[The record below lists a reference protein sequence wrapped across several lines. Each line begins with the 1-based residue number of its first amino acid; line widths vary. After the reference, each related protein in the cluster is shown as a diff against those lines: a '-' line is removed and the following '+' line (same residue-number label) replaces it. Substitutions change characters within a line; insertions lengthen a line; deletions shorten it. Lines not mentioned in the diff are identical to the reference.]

1 MPGGE
6 PARWAAGRTF
16 GDGPLPAFS
25 RPPLP
30 VSPVDVRRNLISQ
43 KKPVYPVGEH
53 FAEYL
58 ARYGRLAA
66 AGVTYADLARAAGQV
81 PLYDDF
87 GGDTL
92 WSTVLFGPSETRE
105 IHDAL
110 RLTYAFLKSDGDL
123 STVEHLYVDRVD
135 LCLYGNTLPFRV
147 RIVNRLN
154 ENFDYF
160 YVKRADASRAY
171 GLELE
176 HVLSPNHIN
185 FLVLAARPGA
195 REQTLIEEH
204 IVGIPGDAFIRDR
217 LPDNRF
223 DQVRLAKEFVK
234 FNERCFV
241 RLLGDMHAGNW
252 VVDVTPDFEKLH
264 YRLRPIDFDQ
274 QSHHPKRQVYLPQF
288 FPQNNPVIA
297 FGLAHLTEPTT
308 TQYQREERAL
318 IAGRLRAERTRYD
331 ALMDVM
337 REDLIAPAAYVE
349 ALGAGLAA
357 HYGDAAFTGAATMGE
372 LVGMSLDLLLSRT
385 DPATAR
391 LHAGPLGD

>member
-1 MPGGE
+1 M
-6 PARWAAGRTF
+6 
-16 GDGPLPAFS
+16 DI
-25 RPPLP
+25 
-30 VSPVDVRRNLISQ
+30 RRNLISQ

-58 ARYGRLAA
+58 GRYGRLGE
-66 AGVTYADLARAAGQV
+66 AGVTYDDLLRAAGQT

-87 GGDTL
+87 GADTL
-92 WSTVLFGPSETRE
+92 WSTVYYGPSETRE

-110 RLTYAFLKSDGDL
+110 LTTYALLKSGGDR
-123 STVEHLYVDRVD
+123 STVDHLSVDRID

-154 ENFDYF
+154 DNFDYF
-160 YVKRADASRAY
+160 YVKRADVSRAY
-171 GLELE
+171 GLDLE

-185 FLVLAARPGA
+185 FLVLLGGPHARA
-195 REQTLIEEH
+195 QTLIEEH

-252 VVDVTPDFEKLH
+252 VVDITPDFEKLH

-297 FGLAHLTEPTT
+297 FGLEHLTERTMN
-308 TQYQREERAL
+308 QYQREERAL

-331 ALMDVM
+331 ALLDVM
-337 REDLIAPAAYVE
+337 REDLIAPPEYVT
-349 ALGAGLAA
+349 ALGHSLAA
-357 HYGDAAFTGAATMGE
+357 HYGDAAFAGADTMGD
-372 LVGMSLDLLLSRT
+372 LVGLSLDLLLSRA

-391 LHAGPLGD
+391 LGALVG

>member
-1 MPGGE
+1 MD
-6 PARWAAGRTF
+6 T
-16 GDGPLPAFS
+16 
-25 RPPLP
+25 
-30 VSPVDVRRNLISQ
+30 RRNLISQ
-43 KKPVYPVGEH
+43 KKPVYPVGDH

-58 ARYGRLAA
+58 RRYGRLGE
-66 AGVTYADLARAAGQV
+66 AGVTYDDLLRAAGQI

-87 GGDTL
+87 GQDTL
-92 WSTVLFGPSETRE
+92 WSTVYYGPNETRE

-110 RLTYAFLKSDGDL
+110 RLTYALLKSGGDL
-123 STVEHLYVDRVD
+123 STVNHLDVDRID
-135 LCLYGNTLPFRV
+135 ICLYGNTLPFRV

-171 GLELE
+171 GLDLE

-185 FLVLAARPGA
+185 FIVLVGGRT
-195 REQTLIEEH
+195 EQTLIEEH

-252 VVDVTPDFEKLH
+252 VVDITPDFEKLH

-288 FPQNNPVIA
+288 FPQNNAVIA
-297 FGLAHLTEPTT
+297 FGLEHLTERTT

-337 REDLIAPAAYVE
+337 REDLIAPPEYVT
-349 ALGAGLAA
+349 ALGDSLAA
-357 HYGDAAFTGAATMGE
+357 HYGDAAFARAATMGE
-372 LVGMSLDLLLSRT
+372 LVGLSLDRLLSRN
-385 DPATAR
+385 DPATSR
-391 LHAGPLGD
+391 LSGGGLVT

>member
-1 MPGGE
+1 MD
-6 PARWAAGRTF
+6 AR
-16 GDGPLPAFS
+16 P
-25 RPPLP
+25 
-30 VSPVDVRRNLISQ
+30 NLISQ
-43 KKPVYPVGEH
+43 KKEVYPVGEH

-58 ARYGRLAA
+58 GRYERLGE
-66 AGVTYADLARAAGQV
+66 AGVTYDDLSRAAGQV

-87 GGDTL
+87 GADTL
-92 WSTVLFGPSETRE
+92 WSTVFFGPSETRE

-110 RLTYAFLKSDGDL
+110 RLTYALLKSGGDV
-123 STVEHLYVDRVD
+123 SAVEHLDVDRID

-185 FLVLAARPGA
+185 FIVLRGGPAA

-252 VVDVTPDFEKLH
+252 VVDITPDFEKLH

-297 FGLAHLTEPTT
+297 FGLSHLTETT
-308 TQYQREERAL
+308 TVQYQREERAL
-318 IAGRLRAERTRYD
+318 IAGRLRAERTRYE

-349 ALGAGLAA
+349 ALADGLTE
-357 HYGDAAFTGAATMGE
+357 HYGDDAFRRADTMGD
-372 LVGMSLDLLLSRT
+372 LVSRSLDLLLSRA
-385 DPATAR
+385 DPATSR
-391 LHAGPLGD
+391 LHGAALDA

>member
-1 MPGGE
+1 MDP
-6 PARWAAGRTF
+6 
-16 GDGPLPAFS
+16 
-25 RPPLP
+25 
-30 VSPVDVRRNLISQ
+30 RRNLISR
-43 KKPVYPVGEH
+43 KKPVYPVGDH
-53 FAEYL
+53 FSEYL
-58 ARYGRLAA
+58 RRYGRTGT
-66 AGVTYADLARAAGQV
+66 AGVSYDDLLRTAGQT

-87 GGDTL
+87 GADTL
-92 WSTVLFGPSETRE
+92 WSTVFYGPSETRE

-110 RLTYAFLKSDGDL
+110 RLTYALLKSDGDL
-123 STVEHLYVDRVD
+123 SAVEHLVVDRID
-135 LCLYGNTLPFRV
+135 LCLYGNTLPLRV

-185 FLVLAARPGA
+185 FLVLPDRDGGPAGAA
-195 REQTLIEEH
+195 QTLVEEH

-288 FPQNNPVIA
+288 FPQNNAVIA
-297 FGLAHLTEPTT
+297 FGLAHLTETT
-308 TQYQREERAL
+308 TRQYQREERAL
-318 IAGRLRAERTRYD
+318 IAGRLRAERDRYD
-331 ALMDVM
+331 ALMAVM
-337 REDLIAPAAYVE
+337 REDLIAPAAYVT
-349 ALGAGLAA
+349 ALGAGLAE
-357 HYGDAAFTGAATMGE
+357 HYGDAAFARADTMGE
-372 LVGMSLDLLLSRT
+372 LVARSLDLLLSRT

-391 LHAGPLGD
+391 LGSGG